1 MASGK
6 LLRTLVRY
14 GNKSAENYAKME
26 TWFEASMD
34 SIAAGN
40 GGQVTSASANGASF
54 TTMTGAMSNTEW
66 ANLLDQAL
74 HMIDNGIKYQTTSRA
89 RVL

>member
-1 MASGK
+1 
-6 LLRTLVRY
+6 
-14 GNKSAENYAKME
+14 ME
-26 TWFEASMD
+26 TWFEAAMD

>member
-1 MASGK
+1 
-6 LLRTLVRY
+6 
-14 GNKSAENYAKME
+14 ME
-26 TWFEASMD
+26 TWFESSMD

>member
-1 MASGK
+1 
-6 LLRTLVRY
+6 
-14 GNKSAENYAKME
+14 ME
-26 TWFEASMD
+26 AWFESAME

-54 TTMTGAMSNTEW
+54 TTMTGAMSNTQW
-66 ANLLDQAL
+66 ANTLSQAL
-74 HMIDNGIKYQTTSRA
+74 HMIDNSIRYQTTSRA

>member
-1 MASGK
+1 
-6 LLRTLVRY
+6 
-14 GNKSAENYAKME
+14 ME
-26 TWFEASMD
+26 TWFEAAMD

-66 ANLLDQAL
+66 ANILDQAL

>member
-1 MASGK
+1 
-6 LLRTLVRY
+6 
-14 GNKSAENYAKME
+14 ME
-26 TWFEASMD
+26 TWFEAAMD

-66 ANLLDQAL
+66 ANLLENAL

>member
-1 MASGK
+1 MACGK
-6 LLRTLVRY
+6 SLRKLVRY
-14 GNKSAENYAKME
+14 GNKSPENYAKME
-26 TWFEASMD
+26 MWFEAAME

-40 GGQVTSASANGASF
+40 GGQVTSASTNGASF
-54 TTMTGAMSNTEW
+54 TIMTGSMSNDDW
-66 ANLLDQAL
+66 SNLLENAL